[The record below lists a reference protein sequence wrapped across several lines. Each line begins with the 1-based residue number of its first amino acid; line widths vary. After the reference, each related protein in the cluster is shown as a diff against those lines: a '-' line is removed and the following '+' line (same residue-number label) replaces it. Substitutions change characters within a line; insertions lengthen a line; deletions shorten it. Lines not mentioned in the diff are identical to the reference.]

1 MKQVTTGEEG
11 RKEGRCG
18 MSDRKGISITIKSHK
33 KENYSLSCLFLIDSL
48 VDGCAQEERER
59 QIDG

>member
-18 MSDRKGISITIKSHK
+18 MSDRKGISITIKLQK
-33 KENYSLSCLFLIDSL
+33 KNYSLSCLFLIDSL